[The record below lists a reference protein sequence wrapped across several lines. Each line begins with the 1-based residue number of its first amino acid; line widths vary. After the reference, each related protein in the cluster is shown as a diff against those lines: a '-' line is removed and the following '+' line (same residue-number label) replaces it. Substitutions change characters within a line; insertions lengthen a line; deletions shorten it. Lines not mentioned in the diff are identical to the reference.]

1 MPGFALVLLLMP
13 GQFSQVNTGEL
24 RLMVVDATGLPIQ
37 GGIELTSE
45 ANQVRERLETDT
57 QGTLVVRRLPFGTY
71 HLAVTHEGFA
81 AFTGTLEI
89 RSALPTAYRVTLSP
103 AAIDAHV
110 TVTVGETLLDPR
122 QTVAV
127 QRIGADTLRQRMA
140 ALPGRSLPDMVNAQ
154 PGWLVEANG
163 ILHPRG
169 SEYQTQYVVDGL
181 PLTDNR
187 SPAFAPEIGADDVQG
202 MNILTAGYPAEY
214 GRKLGGVIEVV
225 TAGQARR
232 GFHGSL
238 AASAGSFATWSG
250 DLSGEYGGERTS
262 LSASAGVAAT
272 DRYLDPP
279 VEENFG
285 NHGTTSQAALH
296 FERDLTAAD
305 RLGAIVR
312 RGDAR
317 FVVPNE
323 YVQQVAG
330 QRQDRDSAETAA
342 QFSYQHIFSARA
354 VVDLRGMAREL
365 SAALR
370 SNAASTPILA
380 EQNRG
385 FRELYVKG
393 TVTGH
398 AGAHEWK
405 AGADFN
411 RATIREQF
419 AYEITVP
426 DAFDADTPPS
436 FGFSGRGKDREH
448 AVFIQDQWQRGPW
461 TITVPASA
469 GTVTTCWS
477 TITP

>member
-1 MPGFALVLLLMP
+1 MPGYALVLLLMP

-272 DRYLDPP
+272 GPYLDPP

-285 NHGTTSQAALH
+285 NHGTTPQAALH

-317 FVVPNE
+317 FVVPN
-323 YVQQVAG
+323 
-330 QRQDRDSAETAA
+330 
-342 QFSYQHIFSARA
+342 
-354 VVDLRGMAREL
+354 
-365 SAALR
+365 
-370 SNAASTPILA
+370 
-380 EQNRG
+380 
-385 FRELYVKG
+385 
-393 TVTGH
+393 
-398 AGAHEWK
+398 
-405 AGADFN
+405 
-411 RATIREQF
+411 
-419 AYEITVP
+419 
-426 DAFDADTPPS
+426 
-436 FGFSGRGKDREH
+436 
-448 AVFIQDQWQRGPW
+448 
-461 TITVPASA
+461 
-469 GTVTTCWS
+469 
-477 TITP
+477 